1 MKRINRHHVSRR
13 DFCQLLLLASAMP
26 VTGYAKTSSL
36 PADTPPHVDIRALP
50 LNKPVGGVPN
60 DKLPLLIYQQAAPQN
75 TANTDAYLA
84 NLFARNGWPVQWRY
98 QIFTFTHYHSNTHE
112 LLGVS
117 SGMAKVQLGGEN
129 GPITH
134 LKKGDVVLIP
144 AGVGHK
150 QLSAS
155 ADFQVLGAY
164 PNGLSPD
171 LCHDDPSKLPEARQ
185 NIARIALPDTDP
197 VTGHQGGILQRWQP
211 S

>member
-1 MKRINRHHVSRR
+1 MKIINHHQVSRR

-26 VTGYAKTSSL
+26 LTGFAQDNLSQPS
-36 PADTPPHVDIRALP
+36 IRALK
-50 LNKPVGGVPN
+50 LNKTVGGVPN
-60 DKLPLLIYQQAAPQN
+60 DKLPLLIYQQAVPQN
-75 TANTDAYLA
+75 KTNADAYFTE
-84 NLFARNGWPVQWRY
+84 LFARNGWPMQWRY

-117 SGMAKVQLGGEN
+117 SGDAKVQLGGEN
-129 GPITH
+129 GPIVP

-164 PNGLSPD
+164 PKGLSPD
-171 LCHDDPSKLPEARQ
+171 LYHDDPSTLPEARQ
-185 NIARIALPDTDP
+185 NIAHVALPSTDP
-197 VTGHQGGILQRWQP
+197 VTGNQGGLKQRWQP

>member
-1 MKRINRHHVSRR
+1 MKIISHHRVSRR

-26 VTGYAKTSSL
+26 LTGYAQDMQPHINIRSL
-36 PADTPPHVDIRALP
+36 A
-50 LNKPVGGVPN
+50 LNKTVGGVPN
-60 DKLPLLIYQQAAPQN
+60 DKLPLLIYQQAVPGN
-75 TANTDAYLA
+75 TANTDSYLTD
-84 NLFARNGWPVQWRY
+84 LFARNGWPVQWRY

-117 SGMAKVQLGGEN
+117 QGHATVQLGGET
-129 GPITH
+129 GPTATVQQ
-134 LKKGDVVLIP
+134 GDVILIP

-155 ADFQVLGAY
+155 DDFEVLGAY

-171 LCHDDPSKLPEARQ
+171 LYHDDPSKLTETRQ
-185 NIARIALPDTDP
+185 NIARVAMPATDP
-197 VTGHQGGILQRWQP
+197 VTGVQGGIKQRWQQ

>member
-1 MKRINRHHVSRR
+1 MKILNHHQVSRR

-26 VTGYAKTSSL
+26 LTGYAQDSQPNVNIRQLTLDKT
-36 PADTPPHVDIRALP
+36 
-50 LNKPVGGVPN
+50 VGGVPN
-60 DKLPLLIYQQAAPQN
+60 DKLPLLIYQQAVPSN
-75 TANTDAYLA
+75 TANADGFLTD
-84 NLFARNGWPVQWRY
+84 LFARNGWPVQWRY

-117 SGMAKVQLGGEN
+117 QGQAQVQLGGGT
-129 GPITH
+129 GPTARVQ
-134 LKKGDVVLIP
+134 KGDVILIP

-164 PNGLSPD
+164 PLGLSPD
-171 LCHDDPSKLPEARQ
+171 LYHDDPSKLAQTRK
-185 NIARIALPDTDP
+185 NIAQIAMPKTDP
-197 VTGHQGGILQRWQP
+197 VTGKTGGIRQRWQT